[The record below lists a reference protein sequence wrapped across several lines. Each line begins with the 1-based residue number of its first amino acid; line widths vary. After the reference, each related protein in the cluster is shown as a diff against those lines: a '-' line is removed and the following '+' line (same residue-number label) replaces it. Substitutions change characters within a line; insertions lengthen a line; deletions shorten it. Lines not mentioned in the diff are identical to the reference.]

1 MTIPSARIFAAA
13 LGLALWSMVAV
24 LPAKAQEFEPRSG
37 RSYVVRDLQGQLL
50 ERLQPS
56 HDGYTRLSLS
66 GQRLGRA
73 VPEEGGQLTFY
84 DTSGAVIGRAR
95 RDGKAPM
102 SQRLRAIA
110 VIRGVEGDSLGIVAA
125 K

>member
-1 MTIPSARIFAAA
+1 MIAARARILAIVG
-13 LGLALWSMVAV
+13 GLALWSALAVA
-24 LPAKAQEFEPRSG
+24 PAAAQEFEPRSG
-37 RSYVVRDLQGQLL
+37 RAYVVRDLQGQLL
-50 ERLQPS
+50 ERLQPA
-56 HDGYTRLSLS
+56 HDGYTRISLS

-73 VPEEGGQLTFY
+73 VPEDGGQLTFY

-102 SQRLRAIA
+102 SQRLRAVA
-110 VIRGVEGDSLGIVAA
+110 VIRGVEGESLGIVAV

>member
-1 MTIPSARIFAAA
+1 MTTWRTWIFALA
-13 LGLALWSMVAV
+13 GSLALWLTVAV
-24 LPAKAQEFEPRSG
+24 LPAAAQEFEPRSG

-56 HDGYTRLSLS
+56 HDGYTRISLS

-73 VPEEGGQLTFY
+73 VPEDGGQLTFY

-110 VIRGVEGDSLGIVAA
+110 VIRGVDGDSLGIVAV

>member
-1 MTIPSARIFAAA
+1 MTIGRARIFAAA
-13 LGLALWSMVAV
+13 LGFALWSMVAIA
-24 LPAKAQEFEPRSG
+24 PATAQEFEPRSG

-56 HDGYTRLSLS
+56 HDGYTRISLS

-110 VIRGVEGDSLGIVAA
+110 VIRGTEGDSLGIVAA

>member
-1 MTIPSARIFAAA
+1 MTSWRARILAIA
-13 LGLALWSMVAV
+13 GSLALWLTTAALSA
-24 LPAKAQEFEPRSG
+24 AAQEFEPRSG

-50 ERLQPS
+50 ERLQPA
-56 HDGYTRLSLS
+56 HDGYARISLS

-73 VPEEGGQLTFY
+73 VPEDGGQLTFY

-102 SQRLRAIA
+102 AQRLRAVA
-110 VIRGVEGDSLGIVAA
+110 VIRGVDGESLGIVAA